1 MVFRSTPLEMLF
13 MYGVDRGGVR
23 VDPGEP
29 ETLTIDGHTAI
40 FRRYRSRGAE
50 AELPFRV
57 GLDVRFPAPPRPPG
71 HILTGLGYQLSVSA
85 RCRTQN
91 DCEVAR
97 QIFESIRFQK

>member
-1 MVFRSTPLEMLF
+1 MVFRSTSLEVLF
-13 MYGVDRGGVR
+13 GYGVDRGGVP

-40 FRRYRSRGAE
+40 FRRYRSRAGE

-57 GLDVRFPAPPRPPG
+57 GLDVRLPAPPRPPG
-71 HILTGLGYQLSVSA
+71 HPLTGLGYQLGVSA

-91 DCEVAR
+91 DCAIAR